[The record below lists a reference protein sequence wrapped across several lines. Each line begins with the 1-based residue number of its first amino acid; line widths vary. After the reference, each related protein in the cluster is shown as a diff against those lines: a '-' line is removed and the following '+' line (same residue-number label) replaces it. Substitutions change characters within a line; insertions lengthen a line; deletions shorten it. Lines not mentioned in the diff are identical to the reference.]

1 MNSSQQ
7 RMRLMVDDVGFG
19 EIYGFNSATRF
30 TKEVLDIL
38 KFSFQHSSGAVPVQ
52 MFSHHESVRPGLYQH
67 VRMLRFKHLCF
78 IRFNLR
84 HELFRFRNKA
94 ARMASF
100 CFAWWIFHIISNPFN
115 CSDTAKRVAKA
126 MIGVKE
132 ITRLCFA
139 IYFCF
144 SNFAPKLVPRIFG
157 LFSSRKPGFPIRT
170 QGEIRPGK
178 RASPVNRAHTKRP
191 KVLTTGASVTWHNI
205 FLDLRKFFGFGKIL
219 GLRGIFYSWKLFMD
233 LWIKPG
239 LEIDFSVWQTFQ
251 KRFVQKISIL
261 NISSDLQ
268 NIFGL
273 SLFGLR
279 SFSNQ

>member
-1 MNSSQQ
+1 
-7 RMRLMVDDVGFG
+7 
-19 EIYGFNSATRF
+19 
-30 TKEVLDIL
+30 
-38 KFSFQHSSGAVPVQ
+38 
-52 MFSHHESVRPGLYQH
+52 
-67 VRMLRFKHLCF
+67 
-78 IRFNLR
+78 
-84 HELFRFRNKA
+84 
-94 ARMASF
+94 MASF

-115 CSDTAKRVAKA
+115 CSDTARRVAKA

-139 IYFCF
+139 IYFCFCF

-178 RASPVNRAHTKRP
+178 WASPVNRAHTKRP

>member
-1 MNSSQQ
+1 
-7 RMRLMVDDVGFG
+7 MVDDVGFG
-19 EIYGFNSATRF
+19 EIYGLNSATRF

-67 VRMLRFKHLCF
+67 VRMLRFKHLCY

-132 ITRLCFA
+132 ITRLRFA
-139 IYFCF
+139 IYFCFCF

-157 LFSSRKPGFPIRT
+157 LFSSRKPGRIFPYEPKAKFVLVSGPARLTGLIRRGLKCWLLA
-170 QGEIRPGK
+170 QVSRDIIFFSICE
-178 RASPVNRAHTKRP
+178 N
-191 KVLTTGASVTWHNI
+191 
-205 FLDLRKFFGFGKIL
+205 FLDLERFLDWEAFSIHESYLWIYELNQDLKLISLFD
-219 GLRGIFYSWKLFMD
+219 KLF
-233 LWIKPG
+233 K
-239 LEIDFSVWQTFQ
+239 
-251 KRFVQKISIL
+251 
-261 NISSDLQ
+261 SDLSKRYP
-268 NIFGL
+268 F
-273 SLFGLR
+273 
-279 SFSNQ
+279 